1 MNESPHDQ
9 PKSTSPPKPRL
20 KLIGRDGNV
29 FNVIGLVRRRLIDAG
44 RPDAAA
50 EFTERATRTS
60 SYDHVLQL
68 VFEYVDPY

>member
-1 MNESPHDQ
+1 MTDEPRHES
-9 PKSTSPPKPRL
+9 TPPKPAKPRC
-20 KLIGRDGNV
+20 KLIGRDSNV

-44 RPDAAA
+44 RPDAAS
-50 EFTERATRTS
+50 EFTDRATRAK